1 MQSLTRAI
9 VGGPHDTVK
18 DHIKPIRFEV
28 ITIYGIELVASFV
41 DRHNLLKYEET
52 MHGCAAYFSD
62 GTTRGSRSWPP
73 RWPECAGCALRKTRN
88 QHMVNERLIDGLER
102 SPQRFFRRAATQG
115 HDRASGGAKKEL
127 YWNAEVSLTA
137 RRAGIATLT
146 MMGYVGDGYGTFQ

>member
-1 MQSLTRAI
+1 
-9 VGGPHDTVK
+9 
-18 DHIKPIRFEV
+18 
-28 ITIYGIELVASFV
+28 
-41 DRHNLLKYEET
+41 
-52 MHGCAAYFSD
+52 
-62 GTTRGSRSWPP
+62 
-73 RWPECAGCALRKTRN
+73 
-88 QHMVNERLIDGLER
+88 MVNERLIDGLER